1 MNRSIFKLLLFQL
14 QDRELV
20 TLPYTSRVAQEL
32 RNQDLSLTK
41 YFSKY
46 NQVETP
52 LLNFNY
58 NSDIEKLR
66 TKCNNNEI
74 HFSMVNN
81 FYLPN
86 DLLKVRFVSDHNNC
100 PFHETET
107 TDCLFFHCSL
117 WNFWSY
123 RSDYKPNTKLTLF
136 TRENI
141 VFMDTEETKWDLLL
155 NNLIHF

>member
-1 MNRSIFKLLLFQL
+1 M
-14 QDRELV
+14 
-20 TLPYTSRVAQEL
+20 
-32 RNQDLSLTK
+32 
-41 YFSKY
+41 
-46 NQVETP
+46 
-52 LLNFNY
+52 
-58 NSDIEKLR
+58 
-66 TKCNNNEI
+66 
-74 HFSMVNN
+74 M
-81 FYLPN
+81 
-86 DLLKVRFVSDHNNC
+86 KVRFVSDHNNC

-136 TRENI
+136 IRESI

>member
-1 MNRSIFKLLLFQL
+1 M
-14 QDRELV
+14 

-32 RNQDLSLTK
+32 RNQDLSSTK

-66 TKCNNNEI
+66 TEYDNNEI

-81 FYLPN
+81 IYLPN
-86 DLLKVRFVSDHNNC
+86 DESEVC
-100 PFHETET
+100 
-107 TDCLFFHCSL
+107 
-117 WNFWSY
+117 
-123 RSDYKPNTKLTLF
+123 
-136 TRENI
+136 
-141 VFMDTEETKWDLLL
+141 
-155 NNLIHF
+155 

>member
-1 MNRSIFKLLLFQL
+1 M

-32 RNQDLSLTK
+32 RNQDLSSTK

-46 NQVETP
+46 NKVETP

-66 TKCNNNEI
+66 TEYDNNEI

-81 FYLPN
+81 IYLPN
-86 DLLKVRFVSDHNNC
+86 DESEVC
-100 PFHETET
+100 
-107 TDCLFFHCSL
+107 
-117 WNFWSY
+117 
-123 RSDYKPNTKLTLF
+123 
-136 TRENI
+136 
-141 VFMDTEETKWDLLL
+141 
-155 NNLIHF
+155 